1 MTFIGVRQKI
11 DILNF
16 MTNPFYILLNILRA
30 TWYSFHNIVAKDRQD
45 ELESMHVYACLLQ
58 GSRSRP

>member
-1 MTFIGVRQKI
+1 MTFIGVCQKI

-16 MTNPFYILLNILRA
+16 MTKPLYISLNIPRA

-45 ELESMHVYACLLQ
+45 ELESMHVYACLV
-58 GSRSRP
+58 